1 MEHGQRRGPGS
12 MTMAM
17 RAVGTAS
24 EKAEVIRLGLVGGD
38 GRLEERVVPLTGNV
52 VIGPVAQSG
61 VSFVVPGLPA
71 PHVLVSRQGERL
83 VLHVTRAM
91 KARVATA
98 AGTREIEA
106 RDEDVEL
113 DARGRGKVVIGGLTL
128 LFQLAAAPP
137 KRLVPALP
145 ASVRGGLLRQLD
157 TIFTALVACSF
168 LGHFGFVVYLESADW
183 PMSASI
189 AQVPDHVAELIFDDP
204 VPPTPPDETI
214 DQTPPED
221 ETPDDQ
227 TPTEVAETETPRTD
241 RPDRTT
247 PRDDSTPS
255 TPSMTED
262 EVRMAMG
269 EATQAVTDLI
279 GAVGIGGS
287 IQDTLAGGRP
297 DVSAEEVMAGVDGVE
312 VASTTNVPRMRDG
325 STTSGPTDL
334 GHLRPTTH
342 TGPVREGDDVV
353 ETGPRLTARTP
364 AIDEVEI
371 DDGTGEFDQRAVVR
385 MIQTRRAQITAC
397 YEHAILSDPTLRGR
411 VEIQMTIEENGS
423 VSGVRTVENGMGSDT
438 VARCIETRVR
448 GFRFT
453 PGPTGGSVQFR
464 FPFVFEQQQR

>member
-24 EKAEVIRLGLVGGD
+24 EKAEVIRLGLVGAD
-38 GRLEERVVPLTGNV
+38 GRLEERVVPLTASV

-61 VSFVVPGLPA
+61 VAFVVPSLGA
-71 PHVLVSRQGERL
+71 PQVLVSKRGERV

-98 AGTREIEA
+98 AGTRELEA

-214 DQTPPED
+214 DETPPDD
-221 ETPDDQ
+221 ETPDDE

-241 RPDRTT
+241 RTDRTT
-247 PRDDSTPS
+247 TDHAPS
-255 TPSMTED
+255 SPSMSED
-262 EVRMAMG
+262 EARMVMG

-297 DVSAEEVMAGVDGVE
+297 DVSAEEVMAGVNGVE
-312 VASTTNVPRMRDG
+312 VASTTNVPRVRDG
-325 STTSGPTDL
+325 SSSMGPTDL

-342 TGPVREGDDVV
+342 TGPVQEGRELT
-353 ETGPRLTARTP
+353 ETRPRLMARTP

-423 VSGVRTVENGMGSDT
+423 VSGVRTVENRMGSDA

>member
-1 MEHGQRRGPGS
+1 

-38 GRLEERVVPLTGNV
+38 GRLEERIVSLAASV

-61 VSFVVPGLPA
+61 VSFVVPGLSA
-71 PHVLVSRQGERL
+71 PQVLVSRRGERL
-83 VLHVTRAM
+83 VLHVTRGM

-98 AGTREIEA
+98 TGTRELEG
-106 RDEDVEL
+106 RDEEVEL
-113 DARGRGKVVIGGLTL
+113 DARGRGKVVIGRLTL

-157 TIFTALVACSF
+157 TVFTALVACSF

-183 PMSASI
+183 PISASL

-204 VPPTPPDETI
+204 VPPTPPDETT
-214 DQTPPED
+214 DQISDD
-221 ETPDDQ
+221 ETPDDE
-227 TPTEVAETETPRTD
+227 TPTDVAETETPRTD

-255 TPSMTED
+255 TPTMSED

-297 DVSAEEVMAGVDGVE
+297 DVSAEEVMAGVSGVE
-312 VASTTNVPRMRDG
+312 IASTTNVPRMRDG
-325 STTSGPTDL
+325 SSTSGPTDL
-334 GHLRPTTH
+334 GHLRPTTR

-353 ETGPRLTARTP
+353 ETGPRPTTHTP
-364 AIDEVEI
+364 AIDEIEI
-371 DDGTGEFDQRAVVR
+371 DDGMGEFDQRAVVR

-411 VEIQMTIEENGS
+411 IEIQMTIEESGS

-464 FPFVFEQQQR
+464 FPFVFEQQR